1 MRKIAY
7 LTSATLVAM
16 SISFA
21 SVAKLPDL
29 TPEAKEAAELAK
41 AKAAHG
47 DKKAAFLLCNAQN
60 KVAKTYAVKDKVVT
74 TPDCVDPG
82 EFKAP
87 EVAAAAAA
95 GVKPTEVAKAPVKP
109 AEAPK
114 K

>member
-1 MRKIAY
+1 MKKIAY
-7 LTSATLVAM
+7 LASATLVAM

-60 KVAKTYAVKDKVVT
+60 KVAKTYAVKDKVVA

-87 EVAAAAAA
+87 EVAAAAPVA
-95 GVKPTEVAKAPVKP
+95 KPAEVANAPVKP

>member
-7 LTSATLVAM
+7 LTSVTLVAM

-60 KVAKTYAVKDKVVT
+60 KVAKTYAVKDKVVA

-87 EVAAAAAA
+87 EVAATPA
-95 GVKPTEVAKAPVKP
+95 KPAEVANAPVKP

>member
-7 LTSATLVAM
+7 LTSTALVAM

-21 SVAKLPDL
+21 SIAKLPDL
-29 TPEAKEAAELAK
+29 TPEAKDAAALAK

-47 DKKAAFLLCNAQN
+47 DKKAAYLLCNAQN
-60 KVAKTYAVKDKVVT
+60 KVAKTYAVKDKVVS
-74 TPDCVDPG
+74 TPDCVEPG

-87 EVAAAAAA
+87 EVATSTAPVAKPAEVANAA
-95 GVKPTEVAKAPVKP
+95 VKPV
-109 AEAPK
+109 EAPK

>member
-1 MRKIAY
+1 MKKMTY
-7 LTSATLVAM
+7 LTSVALIAM

-29 TPEAKEAAELAK
+29 TPEAKAAAELAK

-47 DKKAAFLLCNAQN
+47 DKKAAYGLCLAQN
-60 KVAKTYAVKDKVVT
+60 KVAKTYAVKDKVVS

-87 EVAAAAAA
+87 EVATTPATA
-95 GVKPTEVAKAPVKP
+95 KP
-109 AEAPK
+109 AEVATAPAKPADAPK